1 MSLDLGHLVLTG
13 TAVTLRPLELAD
25 AEALA
30 AATAES
36 RATYGFN
43 PVPDGVED
51 AHAYIRRSLDLKRKG
66 ERYPFC
72 TLWRGR
78 PVGSTSFIELQQW
91 AWPPGHPLQ
100 RTDRPD
106 VAEIGGTWLAQSAQR
121 TGCNTE
127 AKYLMLQHAF
137 EHWEVH
143 RVALRTDERNVRSR
157 AAIERLGAQF
167 EGIRRAERP
176 GQDGT
181 VRNSAF
187 YSIVASEWPQVK
199 MRLRARLL
207 GS

>member
-1 MSLDLGHLVLTG
+1 MPLDLGHLVLTG

-43 PVPDGVED
+43 PVPEGVED
-51 AHAYIRRSLDLKRKG
+51 ARAHIQRSLDLKRKG

-72 TLWRGR
+72 TLWHGR

-91 AWPPGHPLQ
+91 TWPPGHPLQ

-143 RVALRTDERNVRSR
+143 RVALRTDERNARSR
-157 AAIERLGAQF
+157 AAIERLGAQL

-187 YSIVASEWPQVK
+187 YSIVAAEWPQVK
-199 MRLRARLL
+199 MRLRAHLL